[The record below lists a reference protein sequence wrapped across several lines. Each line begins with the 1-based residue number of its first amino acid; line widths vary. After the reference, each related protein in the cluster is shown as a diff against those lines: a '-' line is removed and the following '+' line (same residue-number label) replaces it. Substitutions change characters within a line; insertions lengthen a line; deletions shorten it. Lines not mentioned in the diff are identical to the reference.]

1 MPLVKFLNGELVEF
15 NATDAAELTL
25 LIAEEFKTDPVCVC
39 LTKNSDE
46 DAEISGISFFVTIDE
61 SKTFFIVNL
70 TQKNYFSYERAFYE
84 DKGYNQILADLLSQ
98 DPQDLTG
105 VSHWL
110 PTDKIVFAP
119 ENTKEHV
126 KNNYGQL
133 KI

>member
-1 MPLVKFLNGELVEF
+1 MTVVKFLNGELVEY
-15 NATDAAELTL
+15 NAADKAELTF
-25 LIAEEFKTDPVCVC
+25 LIAEEFKTDPACVC

-46 DAEISGISFFVTIDE
+46 NSDISFFVTMDE
-61 SKTFFIVNL
+61 SKTVFIVNL

-84 DKGYNQILADLLSQ
+84 DKGYNQILTDLFS
-98 DPQDLTG
+98 QDLTG

-110 PTDKIVFAP
+110 PTDKIVFSP

-126 KNNYGQL
+126 KKNYGEL